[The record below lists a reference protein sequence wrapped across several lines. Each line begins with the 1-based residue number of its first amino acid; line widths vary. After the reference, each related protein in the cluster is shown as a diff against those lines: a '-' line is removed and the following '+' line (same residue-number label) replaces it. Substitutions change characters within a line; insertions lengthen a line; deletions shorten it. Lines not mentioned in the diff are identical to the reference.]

1 MPVLRR
7 KQVRNFTV
15 LPNEM
20 LQDPRLSC
28 RDRGLLVWMLS
39 KPQDWA
45 FSQRGIANELSF
57 DGESSVKAGVKN
69 LQKAGYL
76 HIDRE
81 RRDRGRLSAA
91 VWTVSDSPQ
100 LESQSMGP
108 PQVDLPLVENRPYTK
123 KRGTKEEPATPAFGG
138 GQKPGLY
145 FDNKEGIWRK
155 QVE

>member
-7 KQVRNFTV
+7 KQNGNFTV
-15 LPNEM
+15 LPNEL

-39 KPQDWA
+39 KPQDWT

-69 LQKAGYL
+69 LQEAGYL

-81 RRDRGRLSAA
+81 RRDRGRLSVA

-100 LESQSMGP
+100 PESQSMGS

-123 KRGTKEEPATPAFGG
+123 ERNTKEEPATPAEVTP
-138 GQKPGLY
+138 KS
-145 FDNKEGIWRK
+145 
-155 QVE
+155 

>member
-7 KQVRNFTV
+7 KQNGNFTV
-15 LPNEM
+15 LPNEL

-39 KPQDWA
+39 KPQDWT

-81 RRDRGRLSAA
+81 RRDRGRLSVA

-100 LESQSMGP
+100 PESQSMGP
-108 PQVDLPLVENRPYTK
+108 PQVDLPLVENRPFTK
-123 KRGTKEEPATPAFGG
+123 YRETKEEPATPAFWG
-138 GQKPGLY
+138 GQKPGLF
-145 FDNKEGIWRK
+145 FDDREGVWRR
-155 QVE
+155 QT